1 MKKDRG
7 YITATEWKTEWGG
20 NKDRS
25 KAPFRRLPFHCCA
38 ISFTPFED
46 PVRAILRGYIAVPQH
61 TLLIA
66 GMHALEAEQVSSGTS
81 ARRWRTTHAKGR

>member
-1 MKKDRG
+1 MGRKSVKKDRG

-38 ISFTPFED
+38 ITFIPFED
-46 PVRAILRGYIAVPQH
+46 PVCATPQ
-61 TLLIA
+61 
-66 GMHALEAEQVSSGTS
+66 QPV
-81 ARRWRTTHAKGR
+81 

>member
-1 MKKDRG
+1 MGRKSVKKDRG

-46 PVRAILRGYIAVPQH
+46 PARALLTTSTIPLQH
-61 TLLIA
+61 A
-66 GMHALEAEQVSSGTS
+66 CMYPDSH
-81 ARRWRTTHAKGR
+81 K

>member
-1 MKKDRG
+1 MGRKSVKKDRG

-38 ISFTPFED
+38 ITFTPFED
-46 PVRAILRGYIAVPQH
+46 PVCFHNSPFSPLSPCQ
-61 TLLIA
+61 
-66 GMHALEAEQVSSGTS
+66 
-81 ARRWRTTHAKGR
+81 

>member
-1 MKKDRG
+1 MGRKSVKKDRG

-38 ISFTPFED
+38 ITFTPFED
-46 PVRAILRGYIAVPQH
+46 PVCAIASQSLGI
-61 TLLIA
+61 LL
-66 GMHALEAEQVSSGTS
+66 SS
-81 ARRWRTTHAKGR
+81 WIPYVFC